1 MWQSILYVIP
11 EAYIHGANQLAMI
24 FGYGPDDGKTF
35 EPPNFQDAS
44 GNRYA
49 ARFVYMPAAI
59 LDALQ
64 QPLQRPAW
72 DTTGLIDMDA
82 AAATVAALVLTDT
95 PIPASPSSV
104 IVTAA
109 DAAFI
114 GEMGLTPILPDE
126 VEIGD
131 AAH

>member
-11 EAYIHGANQLAMI
+11 EQFIAGANQLAML
-24 FGYGPDDGKTF
+24 FGYGPDDGRTF
-35 EPPNFQDAS
+35 EPPNHTDAA

-72 DTTGLIDMDA
+72 DTADLIDMDA
-82 AAATVAALVLTDT
+82 AEATVAALVLTDT
-95 PIPASPSSV
+95 PVPASPSSV

-114 GEMGLTPILPDE
+114 SAMGLTRIPDE

>member
-11 EAYIHGANQLAMI
+11 EQFIFGANQLAMI
-24 FGYGPDDGKTF
+24 FGYGPDDGRTF
-35 EPPNFQDAS
+35 EPPNHQDAA

-64 QPLQRPAW
+64 QPLPRPAW
-72 DTTGLIDMDA
+72 DTSDLIDMDA
-82 AAATVAALVLTDT
+82 AAACVDALVMSDT
-95 PIPASPSSV
+95 PVPASPSSV
-104 IVTAA
+104 VVTAA

-114 GEMGLTPILPDE
+114 GEMGLTAIPSDE
-126 VEIGD
+126 G
-131 AAH
+131 ATNGNA